1 MQAHKLP
8 LDMVFM
14 RWLLVVATSVD
25 DQVFPRGFELD
36 VVEVAWDGG

>member
-14 RWLLVVATSVD
+14 KWLSVVAAPVD
-25 DQVFPRGFELD
+25 DQVFPCGFELD